1 MSVHPYL
8 IITAGAMTSPLS
20 SGKPGPPSSPSYPKW
35 LRVYLIVLVSTVWAG
50 LLIASAIEHKSLVD
64 AKTHAVMMIVV
75 ASLFSVEF
83 GGIRLVTKDK
93 KDDSNV

>member
-1 MSVHPYL
+1 
-8 IITAGAMTSPLS
+8 MTSPVLP
-20 SGKPGPPSSPSYPKW
+20 SGKSGPPSYPKW

-50 LLIASAIEHKSLVD
+50 LLVASAIVHRSLVD
-64 AKTHAVMMIVV
+64 AKTHAIMMIVV

-93 KDDSNV
+93 KDDTNV